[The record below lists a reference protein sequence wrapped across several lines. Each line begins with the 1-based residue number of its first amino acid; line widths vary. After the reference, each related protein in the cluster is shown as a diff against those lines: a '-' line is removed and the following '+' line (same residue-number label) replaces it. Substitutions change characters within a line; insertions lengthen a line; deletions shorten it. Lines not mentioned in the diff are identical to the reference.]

1 MPISIPIRS
10 IISMLSL
17 PIAPAILDERSS
29 LELCEGDPKLFLGIH
44 HDGTVPG
51 DGLADRLARDE
62 QKPHTSNR
70 ATTSFTLVGHS
81 ADFTPLVPQRAS
93 SGGGEVRTLP
103 E

>member
-1 MPISIPIRS
+1 
-10 IISMLSL
+10 MLSL

-81 ADFTPLVPQRAS
+81 ADFTPSVVQLAFW
-93 SGGGEVRTLP
+93 GGRHLHVLAQTRD
-103 E
+103 